1 MNQGIPIL
9 LYHSVSED
17 APHTFR
23 EWVLSPQVF
32 SQQMAYLRSNG
43 YSPMTVTQFV
53 SSMDA
58 APPTLPERPVLITFD
73 DGFVDFYTDALPIL
87 EENGFPAT
95 MYIPTGLVG
104 NADHWLNQQS
114 HKPTMSW
121 SQIIEI
127 DKAGI
132 ECGSHSLTHPQLDT
146 LAPTRAR
153 SEISD
158 SKHALEDR
166 LGHEVPSFSYPHGYH
181 SKTVREL
188 VRSAGYSSA
197 TAVKH
202 AMSAF
207 DDDRFA
213 LSRVMVRSSDSA
225 VSFQGLLQGSGLRV
239 APRGERLTTKGW
251 RVARRLSA
259 LVRGSNAAAARQ

>member
-1 MNQGIPIL
+1 MNQAIPIL
-9 LYHSVSED
+9 LYHSVSAY
-17 APHTFR
+17 APQGFR

-32 SQQMAYLRSNG
+32 SLQMAYLRSNG
-43 YSPMTVTQFV
+43 YSPMTVTQFS

-58 APPTLPERPVLITFD
+58 APASLPDRPVLITFD
-73 DGFVDFYTDALPIL
+73 DGFADFYTDALPIL

-114 HKPTMSW
+114 QKPTMSW

-146 LAPTRAR
+146 LAPARAR

-158 SKHALEDR
+158 SKHILEDH
-166 LGHEVPSFSYPHGYH
+166 LGHTAPSFSYPHGYYN
-181 SKTVREL
+181 TAVREL
-188 VRSAGYSSA
+188 VQSAGYSSA
-197 TAVKH
+197 TAT
-202 AMSAF
+202 SA
-207 DDDRFA
+207 
-213 LSRVMVRSSDSA
+213 
-225 VSFQGLLQGSGLRV
+225 
-239 APRGERLTTKGW
+239 P
-251 RVARRLSA
+251 
-259 LVRGSNAAAARQ
+259 

>member
-1 MNQGIPIL
+1 MNQVIPIL
-9 LYHSVSED
+9 LYHSVSAD
-17 APHTFR
+17 APHAFR
-23 EWVLSPQVF
+23 EWVISPQVF
-32 SQQMAYLRSNG
+32 SQQMAHLRSNG

-53 SSMDA
+53 SSMDPVPA
-58 APPTLPERPVLITFD
+58 LLPERAVLITFD
-73 DGFVDFYTDALPIL
+73 DAFADFYTDALPIL

-95 MYIPTGLVG
+95 VYIPTGLVG

-114 HKPTMSW
+114 HKSTMSW

-146 LAPTRAR
+146 LAPARAR
-153 SEISD
+153 SEITD
-158 SKHALEDR
+158 SKHILEDH

-181 SKTVREL
+181 SKVVREL
-188 VRSAGYSSA
+188 VQSAGYSSA

-213 LSRVMVRSSDSA
+213 LSRIMVRSTDSA
-225 VSFQGLLQGSGLRV
+225 ASFQSMLQGRGLRV
-239 APRGERLTTKGW
+239 APRGERLVTKGW
-251 RVARRLSA
+251 RVARRLST
-259 LVRGSNAAAARQ
+259 LIRGSTTAAA